1 MSRRRKDAIA
11 KKISTK
17 VRNCAQCDTRF
28 LAKGRAKYCGRKC
41 RNKSYY
47 AASKASKSMKRTQT
61 RWVSV
66 WTNQGEHVARLLGK
80 SKTAKGLR
88 YKVQVQGWE
97 APTWIDE
104 KDLLGKIRGRKGKR
118 KVIYT
123 DPRRIP
129 PEPETD

>member
-1 MSRRRKDAIA
+1 MSRRKKEGIG
-11 KKISTK
+11 KKISTT

-41 RNKSYY
+41 RNKAYY
-47 AASKASKSMKRTQT
+47 QVRKQSKSIRQVRN

-66 WTNQGEHVARLLGK
+66 WTNQGERVARLLGK
-80 SKTAKGLR
+80 SKTSKGLR

-104 KDLLGKIRGRKGKR
+104 KHLLGTIKGRVGHRKIT
-118 KVIYT
+118 YT

-129 PEPETD
+129 PEEVEA